1 MWLVLSECSVSIGS
15 IVQLPI
21 VLERFPKLVEKKTR
35 REGSNPT
42 TSILEENMEGYGEF
56 ILNIYCSRIASIV
69 IF

>member
-1 MWLVLSECSVSIGS
+1 MWLGLSECSVSIGS

-42 TSILEENMEGYGEF
+42 TSILEENMEGYK
-56 ILNIYCSRIASIV
+56 
-69 IF
+69 